1 MRRLTIAALSTLILL
16 CVSISTPQGRGAHS
30 IRQTPLIINM
40 LQVRAPAAASLR
52 SVAAPAQAP
61 ARERGATQ
69 SSQERISLEHGKPIE
84 RELAGAQ
91 SHYYK
96 ITMSSGQYL
105 QVEAKQKG
113 IDVVMALFTPDGKK
127 IVEVDSNHLFGES
140 ESLSAI
146 SEMTGEYLIEAR
158 STEKTAQTG
167 RYEVKVEELRA
178 ATAEDKYRVAGE
190 TVFREAELLQ
200 NGTLEAKRKSV
211 EKYYESL
218 ELYRKAGDRSGEA
231 DALNN
236 VGAVHLSLGETRKA
250 LEKYNEALPIWRE
263 VGDRRREAIT
273 LSGIGLVYRSLG
285 ETRKA
290 LEKYNEALPIRR
302 EVGDRSGEATTLNN
316 IGSVY
321 HSLGEMRKAL
331 EKHDEALRLR
341 REVGDRKGEA
351 ATINNVG
358 QVYYA
363 LGERQKALE
372 KFNEALRLRREVGDR
387 NGEANTLL
395 GIARVEQKRGNLT

>member
-1 MRRLTIAALSTLILL
+1 MLAGLHPDIERAGEQSHCFYKIIDSISGCLYPQCRYILPPPLRRTLQTTKLAKQSKSILREVLGGEMRRLTIAALSTLILL

-52 SVAAPAQAP
+52 PVAAPAQAP
-61 ARERGATQ
+61 ASERGATQ
-69 SSQERISLEHGKPIE
+69 SSQESISLEHGKPIE
-84 RELAGAQ
+84 RELSGAQ

-96 ITMSSGQYL
+96 ITMISGQYL

-140 ESLSAI
+140 ESISAI

-158 STEKTAQTG
+158 STEKTAETG

-190 TVFREAELLQ
+190 TVFREAERLQ

-218 ELYRKAGDRSGEA
+218 ELYRKAGARSGEA
-231 DALNN
+231 NTLNNIGAVYDAL
-236 VGAVHLSLGETRKA
+236 GERQKA
-250 LEKYNEALPIWRE
+250 LEKFNEALPIWRA
-263 VGDRRREAIT
+263 VGDCRGEATT
-273 LSGIGLVYRSLG
+273 LSNIGMVYRSLG

-302 EVGDRSGEATTLNN
+302 EVGDRNGEAVTLNN
-316 IGSVY
+316 IG
-321 HSLGEMRKAL
+321 
-331 EKHDEALRLR
+331 
-341 REVGDRKGEA
+341 
-351 ATINNVG
+351 
-358 QVYYA
+358 
-363 LGERQKALE
+363 
-372 KFNEALRLRREVGDR
+372 
-387 NGEANTLL
+387 
-395 GIARVEQKRGNLT
+395 